1 MRGLLTIGYEGA
13 SLQDFIGT
21 LKAASVS
28 TLLDVRELPISRRKG
43 FSKRAL
49 AEALEAEGIEYR
61 HERDLGSPKAIR
73 HQLHEDRDYDQF
85 FDAFTTYLKSQRPLL
100 RKLAAEL
107 DGRVALM
114 CFERDPA
121 TCHRSIVAKQLE
133 SLTQLKTRHLGVKD
147 GIAGQRARAG
157 AGEGVPAA

>member
-1 MRGLLTIGYEGA
+1 MLTIGYEGA
-13 SLQDFIGT
+13 SLEDFIAT
-21 LKAASVS
+21 LKAASV
-28 TLLDVRELPISRRKG
+28 TMLLDVRELPISRRKG

-49 AEALEAEGIEYR
+49 SDALEAEGISYR

-73 HQLHEDRDYDQF
+73 HQLHEDHDYDQF
-85 FDAFTTYLKSQRPLL
+85 FGAFTTYLKSQRPLL
-100 RKLAAEL
+100 KKLAAEL

-133 SLTQLKTRHLGVKD
+133 TLTQLKTKHLGVMH
-147 GIAGQRARAG
+147 GAASEGARAG
-157 AGEGVPAA
+157 IGEGVPTA